1 MRKLLLTAGVLAM
14 SVATASV
21 AKPGENRGGDA
32 RAEQSQGRGN
42 GGHGDRSENRGGRGD
57 RAQRGDDRREMRA
70 EQREMRRENRADH
83 RDDRGEDRAERQDD
97 RRERRERRAERRE
110 DRNEFRAERRDD
122 RRDFRPR
129 RDDDRREWDDDR
141 DDGREFR
148 ADRREDRR
156 DDRADRGERRSER
169 RGDRRAVVLRDA
181 NQIQRLRFDRGI
193 GLIDGCP
200 PGLARR
206 NNGCMPPGQVR
217 QQQRAWYSNWWD
229 RPDRSGNFVY
239 DDGYLYRLAPS
250 GAVAGFAPLL
260 GGALWPGQ
268 AWPAQYQ
275 AYDVPDYYADYY
287 GFDEPYDYRL
297 ADGVIYGLDPQTQAI
312 QSILAL
318 VTDNDWQIGQ
328 QMPDGYDVYNVPYAY
343 RDQYSDTEE
352 SWYRY
357 DDGYVYQV
365 DPTTQLIQ
373 AAIQLIS

>member
-14 SVATASV
+14 SVATANA
-21 AKPGENRGGDA
+21 AKPGENRGGGA
-32 RAEQSQGRGN
+32 RAEQPRGGGERGPGGRA
-42 GGHGDRSENRGGRGD
+42 ENRRGGND
-57 RAQRGDDRREMRA
+57 RAQRGGERREMRMA
-70 EQREMRRENRADH
+70 QRENRRENRA
-83 RDDRGEDRAERQDD
+83 
-97 RRERRERRAERRE
+97 ERRENRGEQRAERRE
-110 DRNEFRAERRDD
+110 DRGERRVERRDD
-122 RRDFRPR
+122 RRER
-129 RDDDRREWDDDR
+129 RVERRGDRFERGDDRREA
-141 DDGREFR
+141 R
-148 ADRREDRR
+148 ADRR
-156 DDRADRGERRSER
+156 DDRVDRRIDRAERRAE
-169 RGDRRAVVLRDA
+169 RRAVVLRDA
-181 NQIQRLRFDRGI
+181 RQVQRLRFDRGR

-206 NNGCMPPGQVR
+206 NNGCMPPGQLR
-217 QQQRAWYSNWWD
+217 QRQRAWYNNWWD
-229 RPDRSGNFVY
+229 TPANAGNLVY

-268 AWPAQYQ
+268 TWPTQYN

-287 GFDEPYDYRL
+287 GFDDPYDYRL

-328 QMPDGYDVYNVPYAY
+328 QMPDGYGVYNVPYAF
-343 RDQYSDTEE
+343 RDQYFDTAD

-373 AAIQLIS
+373 AAIQLIT

>member
-14 SVATASV
+14 SMATASV
-21 AKPGENRGGDA
+21 AKPGENRGGGA
-32 RAEQSQGRGN
+32 RAEQSQGRGH
-42 GGHGDRSENRGGRGD
+42 GGHGGRAENRGGGGD
-57 RAQRGDDRREMRA
+57 RAQRGGDRREMRA
-70 EQREMRRENRADH
+70 ARREIRPENRAERRENR
-83 RDDRGEDRAERQDD
+83 GEYRAERQDD
-97 RRERRERRAERRE
+97 RRERRAERRE
-110 DRNEFRAERRDD
+110 FREERRDDRREFRAERRDNRFERGDD
-122 RRDFRPR
+122 RRD
-129 RDDDRREWDDDR
+129 RREI
-141 DDGREFR
+141 R
-148 ADRREDRR
+148 ADRR
-156 DDRADRGERRSER
+156 DDRRDARADRAQRRAE
-169 RGDRRAVVLRDA
+169 RRAVVLRDA
-181 NQIQRLRFDRGI
+181 NQIQRLRFARGA

-206 NNGCMPPGQVR
+206 NNGCMPPGQLR
-217 QQQRAWYSNWWD
+217 QRQRAWYNNWWD
-229 RPDRSGNFVY
+229 TPDRSGDYVY
-239 DDGYLYRLAPS
+239 DDGYLYRLAPT

-268 AWPAQYQ
+268 AWPAQYD
-275 AYDVPDYYADYY
+275 AYNVPDYYADYY

-328 QMPDGYDVYNVPYAY
+328 RMPDGYGVYNVPYAY
-343 RDQYSDTEE
+343 RDQYFDTAD

-373 AAIQLIS
+373 AAIQLIT

>member
-21 AKPGENRGGDA
+21 AKPGENRGGGA
-32 RAEQSQGRGN
+32 RAEQSQGRGH
-42 GGHGDRSENRGGRGD
+42 GGQGGRAENRRGGGD
-57 RAQRGDDRREMRA
+57 RAHRGGERREMRVA
-70 EQREMRRENRADH
+70 QRENRRENRAE
-83 RDDRGEDRAERQDD
+83 RRENRGEQRAERREDRRERRVERREDRREFRAERRDNRIERRDD
-97 RRERRERRAERRE
+97 RRERREV
-110 DRNEFRAERRDD
+110 RAERRDD
-122 RRDFRPR
+122 RF
-129 RDDDRREWDDDR
+129 DRRV
-141 DDGREFR
+141 
-148 ADRREDRR
+148 
-156 DDRADRGERRSER
+156 DRAQRRAE
-169 RGDRRAVVLRDA
+169 RRAVVLRDA
-181 NQIQRLRFDRGI
+181 REIQRLRFDRGI

-206 NNGCMPPGQVR
+206 NNGCMPPGQLR
-217 QQQRAWYSNWWD
+217 QRQRAWYNNWWD
-229 RPDRSGNFVY
+229 TPVNAGNLVY

-268 AWPAQYQ
+268 TWPTQYS
-275 AYDVPDYYADYY
+275 AYDVPDYYVDYY
-287 GFDEPYDYRL
+287 GFDDPYDYRL

-312 QSILAL
+312 QSVLAL

-328 QMPDGYDVYNVPYAY
+328 RMPDGYGVYNVPYAY
-343 RDQYSDTEE
+343 RDQYFDTAD

-373 AAIQLIS
+373 AAIQLIT